1 MNDEGSTEGQTD
13 ESLQMLDT
21 SVITAWRIILAGLGI
36 VILAVL
42 CGVLLVL
49 HRSNTLSSL
58 PVIAGVV
65 ALGVLVVVF
74 AVWFLPVL
82 EWRHWKY
89 AVRDNEIEIR
99 SGHVFVVQTL
109 MPMARVQHVDMRQGP
124 IERLFELT
132 TIVIHTA
139 AGGREIPGLRAS
151 TAAPIRAR
159 IAELANIHDD
169 L

>member
-1 MNDEGSTEGQTD
+1 MNDGASSEGQTD
-13 ESLQMLDT
+13 ESLLMLDAN
-21 SVITAWRIILAGLGI
+21 VITVWRMILAGVGFVVLS
-36 VILAVL
+36 VLCAVL
-42 CGVLLVL
+42 LILY
-49 HRSNTLSSL
+49 RSNALSSL
-58 PVIAGVV
+58 P
-65 ALGVLVVVF
+65 LVVVIIALGLISVIS
-74 AVWFLPVL
+74 AVWYLPVL

-99 SGHVFVVQTL
+99 SGHLFVVQTL

-124 IERLFELT
+124 IERLFELS

-151 TAAPIRAR
+151 TAGPIRTR